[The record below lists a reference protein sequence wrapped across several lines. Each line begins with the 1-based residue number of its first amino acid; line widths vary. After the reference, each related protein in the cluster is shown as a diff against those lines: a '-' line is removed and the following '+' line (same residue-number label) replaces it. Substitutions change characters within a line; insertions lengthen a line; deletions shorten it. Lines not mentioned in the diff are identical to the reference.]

1 VGQIYNVLIIL
12 AITLLMAVTTTVF
25 AYFVDLL
32 PQVVIDDNVA
42 LIASNDTS
50 IRDSEAA
57 QDN

>member
-12 AITLLMAVTTTVF
+12 AITLLMAVTTTVL

-32 PQVVIDDNVA
+32 PHVVGDNVA
-42 LIASNDTS
+42 LIASNNTS
-50 IRDSEAA
+50 ISGSEAA

>member
-12 AITLLMAVTTTVF
+12 AITLLMAVTTIVL

-32 PQVVIDDNVA
+32 PQVVDDNVV
-42 LIASNDTS
+42 LIASNNTS
-50 IRDSEAA
+50 ISGSEAA

>member
-12 AITLLMAVTTTVF
+12 AITLLMAVTTTVL

-42 LIASNDTS
+42 LIASNNTS
-50 IRDSEAA
+50 ISGSEAA